1 MDIYGG
7 SDALVVA
14 ATTADE
20 RKRMLAAIFDS
31 ITASAEGVNRLEP
44 CEAWRPYVVAAI
56 PQPVAV
62 RGGGLQSGRRDSMCP
77 MLKQPGSCGTSADGS
92 DLRADA
98 NGN

>member
-62 RGGGLQSGRRDSMCP
+62 RGGPTERKTGLYVPNVETTRLMRDER
-77 MLKQPGSCGTSADGS
+77 GW
-92 DLRADA
+92 LRLAS
-98 NGN
+98 